1 MSWRNEYWKNKGRSK
16 HNLKETILPKPQSST
31 VSKTDSVSSQKSLK
45 PALSLSPTGS
55 KSAFF
60 KEFPNGSEKNE
71 SYERVSG
78 QLKRS
83 VSKISLKKIS
93 RENSCL
99 TTHSFVSDFYFEI
112 KLLDCIESYIR
123 YTYLHQLRNNTCF
136 ILIRSGFIITVF
148 TELSLLKVDFV
159 VFWDTQNSTPDRNHR
174 GLQVKRS
181 VIEQLTFWKYVSFGV
196 KDYKGKLADF
206 ELID

>member
-1 MSWRNEYWKNKGRSK
+1 MSWRNEYWKNKGHSK
-16 HNLKETILPKPQSST
+16 HNLEETIVSKPHSST

-45 PALSLSPTGS
+45 LTLSLPATGS

-78 QLKRS
+78 QLKRA
-83 VSKISLKKIS
+83 VSKKSLKKIS

-99 TTHSFVSDFYFEI
+99 TAQSFVSDFYFEI

-123 YTYLHQLRNNTCF
+123 YTYLHQVRNNTCF
-136 ILIRSGFIITVF
+136 IQIYCGFIITVF
-148 TELSLLKVDFV
+148 TELSLLEVVFV
-159 VFWDTQNSTPDRNHR
+159 VS
-174 GLQVKRS
+174 
-181 VIEQLTFWKYVSFGV
+181 
-196 KDYKGKLADF
+196 
-206 ELID
+206 